1 MADKPEWI
9 QLTSGRRKLSLQVD
23 RIDWIETSSH
33 GDVIT
38 LHINGSELVLSAQ
51 ESEEFQK
58 QMAQIAQK
66 AK

>member
-1 MADKPEWI
+1 MAEKPEWI
-9 QLTSGRRKLSLQVD
+9 QLTSGRRTLSFQMD
-23 RIDWIETSSH
+23 RIDWMETSH
-33 GDVIT
+33 EVTT

-58 QMAQIAQK
+58 QMAQVAQK